1 MLRALVFALWSLL
14 LAGLVFFRYDPRFGH
29 DGLPSLGRRPT
40 YLPYYAAYLLPLCIP
55 ILLATLALMGFT
67 RAAEEALSTYVGLFL
82 HISLY
87 HLALLLVL
95 PLLRG
100 RICARTCALLW
111 VIPNLLYFTSSTIY
125 RPAKPLWVLVIPGRW
140 HMVALWVWLAGFLGV
155 LGWHIAGHL
164 RFRRRILAPALPVT
178 DPQTLEVWQ
187 ETLAEADLRRP
198 KYRLVVSPAV
208 NTPLSV
214 GLIPRSTR
222 VVLPPRPYTME
233 ELHWVL
239 RHEVIHLA
247 RQDSW
252 NKFFLLFCTA
262 VCWFNPVMWLAMK
275 TCAQDLELSCDETV
289 LLFAHGP
296 QRKEYAALLLHT
308 AGDARGFTTCLSA
321 SAASLRR
328 RLRQVLSSAIPSSG
342 AVAVGVIFFVL
353 SVTWGWGT
361 LAYSPTSGAQ
371 VLYAA
376 QPASAVA
383 VDGVHLYRPHTDP
396 SQSAYTL
403 TDPQALHQYFSGLT
417 LAHLMGSYT
426 FPDGQRDFYCFFTDG
441 QQQRLIAITDQV
453 MEVTVLGAGGSTHCY
468 YITQGVDWDY
478 LSGLMTQSP

>member
-1 MLRALVFALWSLL
+1 MLRTVVFLVISLFFAALVY
-14 LAGLVFFRYDPRFGH
+14 FRYDPLAGN
-29 DGLPSLGRRPT
+29 DGLPSLGSCPA
-40 YLPYYAAYLLPLCIP
+40 YLPYYPAYLLPLFIP
-55 ILLATLALMGFT
+55 ILLATLALAGFT
-67 RAAEEALSTYVGLFL
+67 QEAEEILSTYVRLFL
-82 HISLY
+82 HISVY

-111 VIPNLLYFTSSTIY
+111 VIPNVLYFTSASIY
-125 RPAKPLWVLVIPGRW
+125 QMPKPLWVLVIPGQW

-164 RFRRRILAPALPVT
+164 RFRHRILAPAVPIT
-178 DPQTLEVWQ
+178 DPQTLDVWQ

-208 NTPLSV
+208 TTPLSV

-222 VVLPPRPYTME
+222 VVLPPRPYTLE

-296 QRKEYAALLLHT
+296 QRREYATLLLNT
-308 AGDARGFTTCLSA
+308 AGDAHGFTTCLSA
-321 SAASLRR
+321 SAATLRR
-328 RLRQVLSSAIPSSG
+328 RLKQALSSAIPSSG
-342 AVAVGVIFFVL
+342 AVAVGVIFFAL
-353 SVTWGWGT
+353 SMTWGWAT

-383 VDGVHLYRPHTDP
+383 VDGVHLYRPHTAP
-396 SQSAYTL
+396 SQSSYPL

-417 LAHLMGSYT
+417 LAHLVGSYT
-426 FPDGQRDFYCFFTDG
+426 FPDGQRDFYCFFTDD
-441 QQQRLIAITDQV
+441 QQERLIAITDQV
-453 MEVTVLGAGGSTHCY
+453 MVVTVLGDGGSTDYY
-468 YITQGVDWDY
+468 YITQEVDWDY
-478 LSGLMTQSP
+478 LSSLLTQSP